1 MHDMKER
8 ELQEKI
14 EKLEL
19 LKKNEERVSNKIKE
33 FLAKKAGELNEETDK
48 WEKKRDKE
56 TENLADRINSFN

>member
-1 MHDMKER
+1 MKER

>member
-33 FLAKKAGELNEETDK
+33 FLAKKAGELNEDTDK

-56 TENLADRINSFN
+56 TENLADRIN